1 MIPRLNHPTAAEGIS
16 PFLSDDW
23 IAQRKLDGV
32 RLAVVWDDA
41 YGHPAYS
48 ISRGGVMMAPP
59 RGLPSLPP
67 GSVVDGEIVGES
79 WEDSLAALRVL
90 LDGKD
95 EFLGQW
101 RPFDYAAGVGGGPCA
116 SDFLDRL
123 DDLRSFGLDPVPHWN
138 VHQGWEQ
145 ALVHGWEGVVVRPRR
160 GGYLSPAFKI
170 KPSREFN
177 AIAHRGYLH
186 LIEPNGFPRA
196 VGRCPDYLTGKVR
209 VVCEGATRH
218 GRARAPRVTG
228 PVAEGAT
235 VSVSQLERLVIR

>member
-1 MIPRLNHPTAAEGIS
+1 MSPRLNHPLTADGIS
-16 PFLSDDW
+16 PFLTDDW

-32 RLAVVWDDA
+32 RLAVVWDA
-41 YGHPAYS
+41 YGHPAHS
-48 ISRGGVMMAPP
+48 ISKGGVMMAPP

-101 RPFDYAAGVGGGPCA
+101 RPFDLAAGPDGTPCED
-116 SDFLDRL
+116 SFLARL
-123 DDLRSFGLDPVPHWN
+123 VTLEDYGLNPVPSWS
-138 VHQGWEQ
+138 VPRGWEQ
-145 ALVHGWEGVVVRPRR
+145 ALVHGWEGVVVRSRR
-160 GGYLSPAFKI
+160 GGYLSPAFKV

-186 LIEPNGFPRA
+186 LLEPSGFPRA
-196 VGRCPDYLTGKVR
+196 VGRCSDSLTGKVR

-218 GRARAPRVTG
+218 GKVRAPRVTG
-228 PVAEGAT
+228 PVTEGAT

>member
-1 MIPRLNHPTAAEGIS
+1 MSPRLNHPLTADGIS
-16 PFLSDDW
+16 PFLTDDW

-32 RLAVVWDDA
+32 RLAVVWDA
-41 YGHPAYS
+41 YGHPAHS
-48 ISRGGVMMAPP
+48 ISKGGVMMAPP

-101 RPFDYAAGVGGGPCA
+101 RPFDLAAGPDGAPCE
-116 SDFLDRL
+116 DPFLTRL
-123 DDLRSFGLDPVPHWN
+123 VMLEDYGLSPAPSWN
-138 VHQGWEQ
+138 VPRGWEQ

-196 VGRCPDYLTGKVR
+196 VGRCSDSLTGKVR

-218 GRARAPRVTG
+218 GKVRAPRVTG

-235 VSVSQLERLVIR
+235 VSVSQLERLVVR